1 MPNYRGGAGH
11 FDHRFAFD
19 EREVIDDGYGNLV
32 AGDFKERFQM
42 RADMIVMKGG
52 EDVMAA
58 RLEGIQPII
67 LRVRVCGESKQI
79 TTDWRARDARTGEL
93 YNIMTITKDAYSG
106 SVFEMF
112 CRSGVAIG

>member
-19 EREVIDDGYGNLV
+19 AREVIDDGYGNQV
-32 AGDFKERFQM
+32 AGDFKERFQQN
-42 RADMIVMKGG
+42 ADVIVMKGG

-58 RLEGIQPII
+58 RLEGVQPII
-67 LRVRVCGESKQI
+67 LRVRVSNYSRQI
-79 TTDWRARDARTGEL
+79 TTDWQARDVRTGEL
-93 YNIMTITKDAYSG
+93 YNIMTITKDSYSG